1 MLACQQLLTAAVWNV
16 CVVGGAPSDLETY
29 KIAGQFVEK
38 KNLFLSFEF
47 ISFLFVA
54 FSIFPSEILPLV
66 ITRFLE
72 LSKEKTTTD

>member
-1 MLACQQLLTAAVWNV
+1 MTLRHRLLANL
-16 CVVGGAPSDLETY
+16 S
-29 KIAGQFVEK
+29 KK
-38 KNLFLSFEF
+38 KNLFLSLEF

>member
-1 MLACQQLLTAAVWNV
+1 MTLRHRLLANL
-16 CVVGGAPSDLETY
+16 S
-29 KIAGQFVEK
+29 KK

-72 LSKEKTTTD
+72 LSKGKKNNRLSLVYR